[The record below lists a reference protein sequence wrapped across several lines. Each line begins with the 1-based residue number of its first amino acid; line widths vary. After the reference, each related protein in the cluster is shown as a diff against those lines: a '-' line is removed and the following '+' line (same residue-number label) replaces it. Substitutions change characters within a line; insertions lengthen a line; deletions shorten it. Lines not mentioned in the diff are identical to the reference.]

1 MLCKMHSLMF
11 MVKILVNHL
20 INICRHQTS
29 QKIHVNAWNFECEMD
44 PQGVKLK
51 LLVLVNF

>member
-1 MLCKMHSLMF
+1 MF